1 MPAGCPLG
9 PTGRCLY
16 PRGKVMGGS
25 TVTNAMMYVRG
36 HPADYDEWERL
47 GNAGWGYR
55 HVLPYFRKSENVQIP
70 ELRSSPYHGTE
81 GPLPISYSPFA
92 SRLSDLFLEAAREKG
107 IPQVDYNGQSQMGVS
122 RIQTTTWRGERWS
135 TNRAFLFPTKRRRNL
150 LVRKRALV
158 TRVLLDAAAR
168 RAVGVRYERDG
179 ASHVAT
185 AKREVVLCAGAIN
198 TPQLLLLSGV
208 GPSHHLRE
216 LGIRVRKDLPVGQNL
231 VDHSFFVGLPIVFNQ
246 SVAPSAREV
255 SNDPKNY
262 IDYITNR
269 QGPLSNIGSLEMI
282 YFFQAGQPVSDSA
295 PNMEMLFLQF
305 PPTVNFANSNV
316 NIYQNLTGKHTS
328 LPVLVP
334 LRPASKGNVTL
345 ASTDI
350 HDQPKIFP
358 NYFGEEEDVKN
369 AVEGLKKMLELF
381 QTQAFQKVGT
391 KLFDEKL
398 PSCESYEFATDE
410 YWACALKRFS
420 LTIYHPCCTC
430 RMGRKKDPSSVV
442 DPDLRVKGI
451 NNLRVVDASVFPTM
465 VSGHLEAP
473 TLMVA
478 EKSADMIL
486 NSASKGIR
494 KPK

>member
-1 MPAGCPLG
+1 
-9 PTGRCLY
+9 
-16 PRGKVMGGS
+16 MGGS

-70 ELRSSPYHGTE
+70 ELRSSPFHGTE
-81 GPLPISYSPFA
+81 GPLPVSYSPFA

-150 LVRKRALV
+150 FVRKRALV

-185 AKREVVLCAGAIN
+185 ARREVVLCAGAIN
-198 TPQLLLLSGV
+198 TPQLLMLSGV
-208 GPSHHLRE
+208 GPSHHLRDM
-216 LGIRVRKDLPVGQNL
+216 GIPVRKDLPVGQNL
-231 VDHSFFVGLPIVFNQ
+231 VDHTMFFGLALLFNE
-246 SVAPSAREV
+246 SVAPSENV
-255 SNDPKNY
+255 FHELENY
-262 IDYITNR
+262 VDYFSKR
-269 QGPLSNIGSLEMI
+269 QGPLSNIEFLEMV
-282 YFFQAGQPVSDSA
+282 YYFQAGRPIFDSA
-295 PNMEMLFLQF
+295 PNMEMYMFDY
-305 PPTVNFANSNV
+305 PPVVNYDNSNV
-316 NIYQNLTGKHTS
+316 NIYQNLTGKHSS

-350 HDQPKIFP
+350 HVQPKIFP
-358 NYFGEEEDVKN
+358 NFFGEEEDVKN

-398 PSCESYEFATDE
+398 PTCENHEFASDD
-410 YWACALKRFS
+410 YWACVLKRFS
-420 LTIYHPCCTC
+420 LTSFHPCCTC
-430 RMGRKKDPSSVV
+430 RMGPKDDVSSVV

-451 NNLRVVDASVFPTM
+451 FNLRVADASVFPTM
-465 VSGHLEAP
+465 VSGHLQAP
-473 TLMVA
+473 AQMVA
-478 EKSADMIL
+478 EKAAEMIL
-486 NSASKGIR
+486 NSH
-494 KPK
+494 